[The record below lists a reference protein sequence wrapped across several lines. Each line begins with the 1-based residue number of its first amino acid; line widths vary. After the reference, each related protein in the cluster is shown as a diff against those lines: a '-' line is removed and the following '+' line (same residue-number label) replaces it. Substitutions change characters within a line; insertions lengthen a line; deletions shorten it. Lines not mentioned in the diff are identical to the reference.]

1 MSIYSR
7 YHKALSHRASIELPD
22 RAVTPFVQNKIIRH
36 EANTLGLDFIVGDL
50 HGCVEHL
57 RAILRHVGFNESAD
71 RLFSVGDLVD
81 RGPDSP
87 GSLELLK
94 QSWFYPVM
102 GNHDAMLLAVLMEYA
117 GSSANASAG
126 ALLLPELSAVDR
138 VCAEVC
144 ASAFF
149 GNGGKWL
156 RSFLRDETPS
166 GFVTEWLTLLQ
177 GMPLIRVIG
186 SGSDRFHVVHAELLG
201 DDTLGRGHP
210 GWCDLTLDQPD
221 AEDNPLWEHPH
232 NIWGFD
238 MVGDGVDH
246 VMWGR
251 ELRARVSALQGVTE
265 DDVPDMRGLSR
276 TYVGHTITVM
286 QDGSQLMTAGSHVF
300 LDTGAYK
307 SVPNDKGV
315 YDLNHGLTIW
325 CHQEDRGW
333 KYNGVEMVDM
343 RMVY

>member
-1 MSIYSR
+1 MSIYSH
-7 YHKALSHRASIELPD
+7 YHKVLSHRASMESPD
-22 RAVTPFVQNKIIRH
+22 RVATTPFVRNKIARH
-36 EANTLGLDFIVGDL
+36 EANTTGRDFIVGDL

-57 RAILRHVGFNESAD
+57 RVLLRHVEFDESKD

-87 GSLELLK
+87 GSLELLR
-94 QSWFYPVM
+94 QPHAGSCGLRQVQPWFYPVM

-117 GSSANASAG
+117 G
-126 ALLLPELSAVDR
+126 LWPKLSDVDQAR
-138 VCAEVC
+138 AEVY
-144 ASAFF
+144 ASAFL

-156 RSFLRDETPS
+156 ISFLRDETQS
-166 GFVTEWLTLLQ
+166 GVVTEWLTLLQ
-177 GMPLIRVIG
+177 EMPLIRVVG
-186 SGSDRFHVVHAELLG
+186 SGSDRFHVAHAELLG
-201 DDTLGRGHP
+201 EDTD
-210 GWCDLTLDQPD
+210 WCDLTLDQPA
-221 AEDNPLWEHPH
+221 AENNPLWEHPH
-232 NIWGFD
+232 DIWGFD

-251 ELRARVSALQGVTE
+251 ELRARVAE
-265 DDVPDMRGLSR
+265 DDVPDMRNLSR

-315 YDLNHGLTIW
+315 CDLNHGLTVW
-325 CHQEDRGW
+325 CHQEDSGW

-343 RMVY
+343 RVVY